1 MEEGEGLVVSR
12 SVCARSNAPRRL
24 VGTQH
29 ACVGISA
36 CHKPTMAAESLAEY
50 FLRDHPDLRPFLF
63 SSARA
68 TGRTIGS
75 GSYGSVEEV
84 AVPGAVCAAKKIHD
98 FFQDP
103 RQMPR
108 EGIEKA
114 ANEFV
119 RECQLMSTL
128 RHPHIVQFLGVCFLP
143 GSRMPA
149 LVMEK
154 LATSLHDILDPEPPP
169 PTKPFVPVSLKRS
182 ILHDV
187 AHGLSFLHSHSPP
200 IIHRDLSARNVL
212 LNEGMVA
219 KIADLGVARI
229 LPGLR
234 ASTMTKAPGASI
246 YMPPEALE
254 DESRYDITIDIFSL
268 GVLAIFTLSQMFPK
282 PLAAAYIDSSRKIV
296 GRTELERRAKYMQ
309 EVTRQFQEG
318 HPFIR
323 MIQRCL
329 NNRMRERPSIQQVM
343 GWLEEARA
351 EVQDGEY
358 DVNKLSLAQLLHSRN
373 LHIQQQRQEI
383 DQQQQ
388 QIQQRDSNLIE
399 QSDENRCLKEQN
411 DIQKAHIQ
419 YLQVQNAALKQS
431 QKVCVSFSC
440 HTTISPFFSPFQATP
455 KPATPQPSALSTD
468 SSLSFVSHFV
478 IFCVLVIH
486 HFFLQTQPKAPTPKP
501 VTSGARRLPSPVRK
515 CLSFLKCPDISLS
528 CVVSLV
534 VFTYVTKDR
543 VHTTISKFY
552 SIHTEAFYMRKS
564 HEISLVQSLHRA
576 KLLLLHSNTY
586 YTNDFVSWCRHL
598 PVPFFFMT

>member
-1 MEEGEGLVVSR
+1 
-12 SVCARSNAPRRL
+12 
-24 VGTQH
+24 
-29 ACVGISA
+29 
-36 CHKPTMAAESLAEY
+36 MAAESLAEY
-50 FLRDHPDLRPFLF
+50 FLRDHPDLRPFLL

-114 ANEFV
+114 ADEFV

-296 GRTELERRAKYMQ
+296 GRTELERREKYMQ

-318 HPFIR
+318 HPFIQ

-329 NNRMRERPSIQQVM
+329 NNIIEERPSIQQVM
-343 GWLEEARA
+343 GWLEEART

-383 DQQQQ
+383 L
-388 QIQQRDSNLIE
+388 QRDSNLKE

-411 DIQKAHIQ
+411 DIQKAHNQ
-419 YLQVQNAALKQS
+419 SLQQLNEYLQAENAALKQS

-455 KPATPQPSALSTD
+455 KPATPQPSALPTA

-486 HFFLQTQPKAPTPKP
+486 HFFLQTQPKAPTPKS
-501 VTSGARRLPSPVRK
+501 VTSGARPLPSPVRK
-515 CLSFLKCPDISLS
+515 CLSFS
-528 CVVSLV
+528 
-534 VFTYVTKDR
+534 
-543 VHTTISKFY
+543 
-552 SIHTEAFYMRKS
+552 
-564 HEISLVQSLHRA
+564 
-576 KLLLLHSNTY
+576 
-586 YTNDFVSWCRHL
+586 
-598 PVPFFFMT
+598 